1 MSVVAEFVIPAQ
13 KLAGGRTLQRMPEAT
28 IQLERVV
35 PTGDRALPFF
45 WMAGAPTE
53 PFLESLRTE
62 PEISSV
68 EVLTTVENRALFQVE
83 WTPGGTILGAIKQ
96 LNATILDA
104 VGTDEKWLFRV
115 RAQDREG
122 LLTFQHMFAEEEIP
136 VQLQRVYD
144 LAEQVENQ
152 RPLTPDQRETLIVAY
167 QTGYFDEPRQITQ
180 TELGEQF
187 DISGRAVSNRLRRG
201 TKNLV
206 ASELLQTPDSGAR

>member
-45 WMAGAPTE
+45 WMDGAETE
-53 PFLESLRTE
+53 QFLRSLRDE

-68 EVLTTVENRALFQVE
+68 EVLTTVEDRALFQVE
-83 WTPGGTILGAIKQ
+83 WTPEGTILTAIER

-104 VGTDEKWLFRV
+104 VGTAEEWLFRV
-115 RAQDREG
+115 RARDREG
-122 LLTFQHMFAEEEIP
+122 LLTFQRMFAEEGIP
-136 VQLQRVYD
+136 VQLERVYA
-144 LAEQVENQ
+144 LAEQVGDQ

-167 QTGYFDEPRQITQ
+167 QHGYFDEPRQITQ
-180 TELGEQF
+180 TELGERF
-187 DISGRAVSNRLRRG
+187 GISGRAVSNRLRRG
-201 TKNLV
+201 TRNLV
-206 ASELLQTPDSGAR
+206 ANELLQTPDTEVR